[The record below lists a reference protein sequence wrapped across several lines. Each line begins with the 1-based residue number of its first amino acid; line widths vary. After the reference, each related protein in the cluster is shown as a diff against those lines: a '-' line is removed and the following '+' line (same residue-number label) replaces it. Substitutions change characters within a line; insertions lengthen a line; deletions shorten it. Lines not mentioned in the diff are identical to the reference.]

1 MQPRDS
7 ARAPEP
13 GFRVGEIVEV
23 KSREEI
29 LATLDKHGELDDLPF
44 MPEMLQFAGRRFPL
58 YRRAVKFCD
67 TKDWTG
73 MHRLDG
79 TVHLEGVR
87 CDGQAHGGC
96 QAGCLLFWREDWLK
110 PVSGDATSGD
120 ADSVTAEQ
128 SEPAPVAAC
137 TEADLLAATGEG
149 DEADGTRRYSCQA
162 TELTRAGP
170 ERLAWWD
177 ARVYVRDV
185 RAGNSRV
192 LPMLRSVLILL
203 FNVVQAG
210 SRRYLPPKLRLI
222 RGGQKFPFVLG
233 QLDRTP
239 KETLDLQPGELVRV
253 KSKEEILATLDRKAT
268 NRGLSFDAE
277 MLKYCG
283 TQARVLRRVERIIDE
298 PTGKMLRFNNDCII
312 LEGVICS
319 ADFHQYCPRSI
330 YPYWREIW
338 LERVE

>member
-7 ARAPEP
+7 ARTPET

-29 LATLDKHGELDDLPF
+29 LATLDKHGELEDLPF
-44 MPEMLQFAGRRFPL
+44 MPEMLQFAGRQFPL

-87 CDGQAHGGC
+87 CDGAAHGGC
-96 QAGCLLFWREDWLK
+96 QAGCLLFWREEWLK
-110 PVSGDATSGD
+110 PAGAEATP
-120 ADSVTAEQ
+120 ADEV
-128 SEPAPVAAC
+128 PAPGPAAAAGC
-137 TEADLLAATGEG
+137 TEADLITATGEG

-192 LPMLRSVLILL
+192 LPMLRSVLVLL

-239 KETLDLQPGELVRV
+239 KVTLDLQPGELVRV
-253 KSKEEILATLDRKAT
+253 KSKEEILATLDHKAT

-283 TQARVLRRVERIIDE
+283 TQARVLRRVQRIIDE
-298 PTGKMLRFNNDCII
+298 PTGKMLRFTSDCII
-312 LEGVICS
+312 LEGVICA

>member
-7 ARAPEP
+7 ARTSGP
-13 GFRVGEIVEV
+13 GFRVGEVVEV

-73 MHRLDG
+73 MHRLDD

-110 PVSGDATSGD
+110 PVSGDAISAD
-120 ADSVTAEQ
+120 AG
-128 SEPAPVAAC
+128 SEADPAAAAGC
-137 TEADLLAATGEG
+137 TEADLIAATGEG

-162 TELTRAGP
+162 TEITRAGP

-192 LPMLRSVLILL
+192 LPMLRSVLVLL

-210 SRRYLPPKLRLI
+210 SRRYLPPRLRLI

-239 KETLDLQPGELVRV
+239 KATLDLQPGELVRV
-253 KSKEEILATLDRKAT
+253 KSKEEILATLDHKAT

>member
-1 MQPRDS
+1 MQLRDS
-7 ARAPEP
+7 ARTSGP
-13 GFRVGEIVEV
+13 GFRVGDMVEV

-29 LATLDKHGELDDLPF
+29 LATLDKHGELDNLPF
-44 MPEMLQFAGRRFPL
+44 MPEMLQFCGRRFPL

-79 TVHLEGVR
+79 TVHLEGLR

-96 QAGCLLFWREDWLK
+96 QAGCLLYWREDWLK
-110 PVSGDATSGD
+110 PAGDAAAPAD
-120 ADSVTAEQ
+120 AGPEPNLVAETG
-128 SEPAPVAAC
+128 SC
-137 TEADLLAATGEG
+137 TEADLIAATGEG
-149 DEADGTRRYSCQA
+149 DEADGSRRYSCQA

-170 ERLAWWD
+170 KRLPWWD

-185 RAGNSRV
+185 RAGNSKA
-192 LPMLRSVLILL
+192 LPMLRSVLVLL
-203 FNVVQAG
+203 LNVFQAG
-210 SRRYLPPKLRLI
+210 SRRYLPPRLRLI
-222 RGGQKFPFVLG
+222 RGGQKFPFVTG

-239 KETLDLQPGELVRV
+239 KATLDLQPGELVRV

-283 TQARVLRRVERIIDE
+283 TQARVLRRVEQIIDE
-298 PTGKMLRFNNDCII
+298 PTGKMLRFDNDCII

-338 LERVE
+338 LERVD

>member
-1 MQPRDS
+1 M
-7 ARAPEP
+7 
-13 GFRVGEIVEV
+13 VEV

-29 LATLDKHGELDDLPF
+29 LATLDKHGELDNLPF

-110 PVSGDATSGD
+110 PVGGDAAPAGE
-120 ADSVTAEQ
+120 AP
-128 SEPAPVAAC
+128 EPDLVAAADGC
-137 TEADLLAATGEG
+137 TEADLVAATGEG
-149 DEADGTRRYSCQA
+149 DEASGTRRYSCQA

-185 RAGNSRV
+185 RAGNSRA

-203 FNVVQAG
+203 FNVFQAG
-210 SRRYLPPKLRLI
+210 SRRYLPPRLRLI

-233 QLDRTP
+233 QLSRTP
-239 KETLDLQPGELVRV
+239 KATLDLQPGELVRV
-253 KSKEEILATLDRKAT
+253 KSKEEILATLDRNAT

-298 PTGKMLRFNNDCII
+298 ATGKMLSFNSDCIV
-312 LEGVICS
+312 LEGVICA

>member
-1 MQPRDS
+1 MQLRGS
-7 ARAPEP
+7 SRTSGP
-13 GFRVGEIVEV
+13 GFRVGDVVEV

-29 LATLDKHGELDDLPF
+29 LATLDKHGELDNLPF
-44 MPEMLQFAGRRFPL
+44 MPEMLQFSGRRFPL

-73 MHRLDG
+73 MHRMDG
-79 TVHLEGVR
+79 AVHLEGVR

-96 QAGCLLFWREDWLK
+96 QAGCLIYWREDWLK
-110 PVSGDATSGD
+110 PVGGDPTPDD
-120 ADSVTAEQ
+120 ADQ
-128 SEPAPVAAC
+128 VAAPAEAAPGC
-137 TEADLLAATGEG
+137 TEADLMAATGEG

-185 RAGNSRV
+185 RAGNSRA

-203 FNVVQAG
+203 LNVFQAG
-210 SRRYLPPKLRLI
+210 SRRYLPPRLRLI
-222 RGGQKFPFVLG
+222 RNGQKFPFVVG

-239 KETLDLQPGELVRV
+239 KATLDLQPGELVRV

-283 TQARVLRRVERIIDE
+283 TQARVLRRVEQIIDE
-298 PTGKMLRFNNDCII
+298 PTGKMLRFNNDCIV

>member
-1 MQPRDS
+1 
-7 ARAPEP
+7 
-13 GFRVGEIVEV
+13 
-23 KSREEI
+23 
-29 LATLDKHGELDDLPF
+29 

-58 YRRAVKFCD
+58 YRKAVKFCD

-73 MHRLDG
+73 MHRLDD

-96 QAGCLLFWREDWLK
+96 QAGCLLFWREEWLK
-110 PVSGDATSGD
+110 PVSDDATAGDAAS
-120 ADSVTAEQ
+120 AAMER
-128 SEPAPVAAC
+128 SEPEEAAAC

-192 LPMLRSVLILL
+192 LPMLRSVLVLL

-239 KETLDLQPGELVRV
+239 KMTLDLQPGELVRV
-253 KSKEEILATLDRKAT
+253 KSKEEILATLDHKAT

-298 PTGKMLRFNNDCII
+298 PTGKMLRFSNDCII

-330 YPYWREIW
+330 FPYWREIW

>member
-1 MQPRDS
+1 MQLKDS
-7 ARAPEP
+7 ARTSMP
-13 GFRVGEIVEV
+13 GLRVGDMVEV

-44 MPEMLQFAGRRFPL
+44 MPEMLQFCGRRFPL

-79 TVHLEGVR
+79 TVHLQGVR

-96 QAGCLLFWREDWLK
+96 QAGCLLYWREDWLK
-110 PVSGDATSGD
+110 PVGDDAAPAAEAPESDPIEATGG
-120 ADSVTAEQ
+120 
-128 SEPAPVAAC
+128 C
-137 TEADLLAATGEG
+137 TEADLVAATGEG

-170 ERLAWWD
+170 ERLPWWD

-185 RAGNSRV
+185 RAGNSKV
-192 LPMLRSVLILL
+192 LPMVRSILILL
-203 FNVVQAG
+203 FNVFQAG
-210 SRRYLPPKLRLI
+210 SRRYLPPRLRLI
-222 RGGQKFPFVLG
+222 RGGEKFPFVLG
-233 QLDRTP
+233 RLARTP
-239 KETLDLQPGELVRV
+239 KATLDLQPGELVRV
-253 KSKEEILATLDRKAT
+253 KSREEILATLDRKGT
-268 NRGLSFDAE
+268 NRGLSFDGE

-283 TQARVLRRVERIIDE
+283 TQARVLRRVRRIIDE
-298 PTGKMLRFNNDCII
+298 PTGKMLSFNSDCIV
-312 LEGVICS
+312 LEGVICA

>member
-1 MQPRDS
+1 MQQRDS
-7 ARAPEP
+7 ARTSGP
-13 GFRVGEIVEV
+13 GFRAGEIVEV

-44 MPEMLQFAGRRFPL
+44 MPEMLQFAGQRFPL

-73 MHRLDG
+73 MHRLDS

-87 CDGQAHGGC
+87 CDGSAHGGC

-110 PVSGDATSGD
+110 PVSGDTSGD
-120 ADSVTAEQ
+120 AASAAAQ
-128 SEPAPVAAC
+128 RSEPDPAAAAC

-185 RAGNSRV
+185 RAGNSRA

-239 KETLDLQPGELVRV
+239 KMTLDLQPGELVRV
-253 KSKEEILATLDRKAT
+253 KSREEILATLDHKAT

-298 PTGKMLRFNNDCII
+298 PTGKMLRFRNDCII